1 MKLAIDAMG
10 GDHAPKAIVEGVKQF
25 ADAFPNESME
35 LFLVGD
41 EVKLTSYGLTDS
53 RIKIIPAS
61 EIITGEDEPVRA
73 VRRKKDSS
81 LVVAAKLVKDGK
93 ADALVSAG
101 NTGALM
107 AASLFVIGRIPGI
120 ERPALSPTFPTY
132 TGNGVVILDV
142 GANPDAKAEHLVD
155 YAIMGSLYAEHVR
168 GIKRP
173 RVALLNIGTEA
184 GKGNALTKE
193 AYPLLEQ
200 APVHFVGNVEAREAL
215 TGDVDVIVTE
225 GFAGNILLK
234 GVEGSSS
241 MLMKMMKEHFTSD
254 LVSKLAAL
262 VLKPKLK
269 RLKQTLDYRE
279 HGGAGL
285 FGIDAPVIKAHGSSD
300 ALAIMSALKQA
311 KIMVDHD
318 VVTKIKQA
326 KTIN

>member
-10 GDHAPKAIVEGVKQF
+10 GDHAPKAIVEGVKRFVEQY
-25 ADAFPNESME
+25 PNEPME

-41 EVKLTSYGLTDS
+41 EVKIASYGLDDS
-53 RIKIIPAS
+53 RVTVVPAS

-81 LVVAAKLVKDGK
+81 LVVAANLVKEGK

-132 TGNGVVILDV
+132 TGSGVVVLDV

-168 GIKRP
+168 GINSP

-193 AYPLLEQ
+193 AFPLLEQ
-200 APVHFVGNVEAREAL
+200 APVHFVGNVEAREAMS
-215 TGDVDVIVTE
+215 GDVDVIVTE

-234 GVEGSSS
+234 GVEGSSA
-241 MLMKMMKEHFTSD
+241 MLMKMMKEQFTSN

-262 VLKPKLK
+262 ILKPKLR
-269 RLKQTLDYRE
+269 RLKETLDYRE

-285 FGIDAPVIKAHGSSD
+285 FGINAPVIKAHGSSD
-300 ALAIMSALKQA
+300 ALAIASALKQA

-318 VVTKIKQA
+318 VVDKIKRA
-326 KTIN
+326 KAID

>member
-10 GDHAPKAIVEGVKQF
+10 GDHAPKAIVEGVKRFVEQY
-25 ADAFPNESME
+25 PNEPME

-41 EVKLTSYGLTDS
+41 EVKIASYGFDDPRVTVV
-53 RIKIIPAS
+53 PAS

-81 LVVAAKLVKDGK
+81 LVVAANLVKEGK

-132 TGNGVVILDV
+132 TGSGVVVLDV

-168 GIKRP
+168 GINSP
-173 RVALLNIGTEA
+173 RVALLNIGSEA

-193 AYPLLEQ
+193 AFPLLEQ
-200 APVHFVGNVEAREAL
+200 APVHFVGNVEAREAMS
-215 TGDVDVIVTE
+215 GDVDVIVTE

-241 MLMKMMKEHFTSD
+241 MLMKMMKEQFTSN

-262 VLKPKLK
+262 ILKPKLR
-269 RLKQTLDYRE
+269 RLKETLDYRE
-279 HGGAGL
+279 QGGAGL
-285 FGIDAPVIKAHGSSD
+285 FGINAPVIKAHGSSD
-300 ALAIMSALKQA
+300 ALAIASALKQA

-318 VVTKIKQA
+318 VVDKIKRA
-326 KTIN
+326 KAID

>member
-10 GDHAPKAIVEGVKQF
+10 GDHAPKAIVEGVKRFVAQY
-25 ADAFPNESME
+25 PNESME

-41 EVKLTSYGLTDS
+41 EVKIASYGFDDPRVTVV
-53 RIKIIPAS
+53 PAS

-81 LVVAAKLVKDGK
+81 LVVAAQLVKEGK

-107 AASLFVIGRIPGI
+107 AASLFIIGRIPGI

-132 TGNGVVILDV
+132 TGSGVVVLDV

-168 GIKRP
+168 GIKTP

-193 AYPLLEQ
+193 AFPLLEQ
-200 APVHFVGNVEAREAL
+200 APVHFVGNVEAREAMS
-215 TGDVDVIVTE
+215 GDVDVIVTE

-241 MLMKMMKEHFTSD
+241 MLMKMMKEQFTSD

-262 VLKPKLK
+262 ILKPKLR
-269 RLKQTLDYRE
+269 RLKETLDYRE

-285 FGIDAPVIKAHGSSD
+285 FGINAPVIKAHGSSD

-318 VVTKIKQA
+318 VVEKIKRA
-326 KTIN
+326 KAID